1 MKSQSPLRVLVAEDQ
16 ALYREGVVHV
26 LEASGLDVVAV
37 ACNADDLVRK
47 ARAYSPDVAVVDIQM
62 PPHHGDDGLR
72 AAREI
77 REFDQGIAVLILT
90 QFLED
95 RFAIDLMGER
105 PEGTGYLLK
114 DRVTDAESFV
124 DSVRRVSRGGSVVDA
139 EVVSRLVGRRT
150 RHDPMNELTPRER
163 QVLSLMAQG
172 RSNQGIAEELVVTLS
187 AVERNVT
194 RIFSTLGLPRDARGH
209 RRVLA
214 VLRYLHN
221 AQPGALSVPSYRT
234 SDSRP

>member
-1 MKSQSPLRVLVAEDQ
+1 
-16 ALYREGVVHV
+16 
-26 LEASGLDVVAV
+26 
-37 ACNADDLVRK
+37 
-47 ARAYSPDVAVVDIQM
+47 
-62 PPHHGDDGLR
+62 
-72 AAREI
+72 
-77 REFDQGIAVLILT
+77 
-90 QFLED
+90 
-95 RFAIDLMGER
+95 
-105 PEGTGYLLK
+105 
-114 DRVTDAESFV
+114 
-124 DSVRRVSRGGSVVDA
+124 
-139 EVVSRLVGRRT
+139 
-150 RHDPMNELTPRER
+150 
-163 QVLSLMAQG
+163 MAQG